1 MEHKFRNSK
10 AAGFDSRGFE
20 EPLSPSNIP
29 VLGAAALAKNQLDA
43 TGITSVSPNRTST

>member
-1 MEHKFRNSK
+1 VEHKFRNSK
-10 AAGFDSRGFE
+10 VAGFDRRGFE

-29 VLGAAALAKNQLDA
+29 ILGAAALARDQLDA